1 MPSVF
6 SRSASPELRASIY
19 QFTVYIPGGVASVF
33 LGIWLSEHG
42 VPADQIGIINA
53 LPTLCLLLLNIIVGR
68 IADKADDWRTA
79 LIVISLA
86 SALAPLPL
94 YFVSEFWGILL
105 VWALCATSNGLVAPV
120 IDAATVRMT
129 RRNGTDFGAV
139 RAWATVG
146 YVFAAAGIGLL
157 LNVLGSG
164 AFVTLYVATVVVRAA
179 LAYLLPR
186 FRTPAPKVTLANIP
200 GPAPQRTRLKDSL
213 QLWFVLPLLAFALV
227 NSSNSIIG
235 SFAALLWHEN
245 GIPTY
250 FLGPL
255 LGIAAVG
262 EAILMFGW
270 RRFGGR
276 VTARN
281 MILVAA
287 LAGLL
292 RLTVMAFN
300 PPVEVLFLT
309 QLLHAFSFGMGYF
322 GVVHFI
328 ANWTDESN
336 AAEAQGF
343 ANMLNMGAA
352 MMALVVFGVLV
363 EYFGSYAFFYS
374 TITALLAVVCV
385 LVSLRIRPPKDAH

>member
-1 MPSVF
+1 MPSVL

-42 VPADQIGIINA
+42 LPADQIGIINA

-68 IADKADDWRTA
+68 IADKADDWRSA

-164 AFVTLYVATVVVRAA
+164 AFVTLYVITVVARAA

-186 FRTPAPKVTLANIP
+186 FRAPAPKVTLANTP
-200 GPAPQRTRLKDSL
+200 GLTRQRTRLKDSL
-213 QLWFVLPLLAFALV
+213 QLWFVLPLVAFALV
-227 NSSNSIIG
+227 NSSNAIIG

-255 LGIAAVG
+255 LGVAAVG

-292 RLTVMAFN
+292 RFTVMAFN

-352 MMALVVFGVLV
+352 MLALVVFGVLF
-363 EYFGSYAFFYS
+363 EHFGAYAFFYS
-374 TITALLAVVCV
+374 TITSLLAIVCV